1 MTTKQQEQHARLWIK
16 IDLGERGQI
25 GPGKINLLKA
35 VAREGSISAAART
48 MGMSYRRAWLLIDAM
63 NKTCGQAVVDTRIG
77 GPDRGGAS
85 LTSLGA
91 ELVRLFEEVQA
102 QAQEAARQRLD
113 RLLGRLEKPAG
124 AAREG

>member
-1 MTTKQQEQHARLWIK
+1 MTTKQQEPHARLWIK
-16 IDLGERGQI
+16 VDLGERGQI

-35 VAREGSISAAART
+35 VASEGSISAAART

-85 LTSLGA
+85 LTALGA
-91 ELVRLFEEVQA
+91 DLVSLFEEVQA
-102 QAQEAARQRLD
+102 QAQDAARQRLD
-113 RLLGRLEKPAG
+113 MLLGCLEKPAG

>member
-35 VAREGSISAAART
+35 VASEGSISAAART

-63 NKTCGQAVVDTRIG
+63 NKTCGQAVVDPRIG

-85 LTSLGA
+85 LTPLGA
-91 ELVRLFEEVQA
+91 DLVSLFEEVQA

-113 RLLGRLEKPAG
+113 RLPGCLEKAPG
-124 AAREG
+124 DDS